1 MGCDIHMHVE
11 CKHDG
16 VWKRHNVE
24 IYDGRDYELFGILAG
39 VRGILTPISYP
50 KGLPVDVSNEVL
62 QDHDFWEDSGRHSAS
77 WLTFDDVW
85 NSRLYYDN
93 HSFQRIAF
101 DMLRIQREKQAEDVR
116 IVFWFDS

>member
-24 IYDGRDYELFGILAG
+24 IYKGRNYELFGILAG
-39 VRGILTPISYP
+39 VRGNSTPISYP
-50 KGLPVDVSNEVL
+50 KGLPVDVSYEVM
-62 QDHDFWEDSGRHSAS
+62 QGHDLWGWGNHSAS
-77 WLTFDDVW
+77 WLTFDEIW
-85 NSRLYYDN
+85 SSRFDYDN
-93 HSFQRIAF
+93 HSLDIIAL
-101 DMLRIQREKQAEDVR
+101 DMLSISRETRAEDVR